1 MGAYVD
7 VDGLNMY
14 YEVAGE
20 GEPVVLVHGTGG
32 FADSWAAQ
40 RDLLPDWYQLF
51 MPECRGHGRTAD
63 VEGPYTYEN
72 FADDLAGFIEALELG
87 PVRLVGW
94 SNGASVVLRL
104 ALRRPDLVSRLVL
117 LSGGVLDPAGQTAAA
132 TALSVDPGRSRL
144 AETWRPLYEA
154 LSPDGPEHFPVVE
167 EKLNRMWRE
176 ATPVTKDQIAALP
189 MPLLVLQGDDDCIEI
204 AHAAALAGTAP
215 DGRLAVIPGTS
226 HISPVEK
233 PELVNLILLDFFE
246 DKPPARLFPLGS
258 LRSAAEAAG
267 AGNASAAQSTG
278 AREISGSA
286 AAAGPANAAAPEAP
300 GTSGTAAVKAD
311 TPAPSARSS
320 AAPPAG
326 SEPGSIPRAA

>member
-7 VDGLNMY
+7 VNGLSMY
-14 YEVAGE
+14 YETAGE

-32 FADSWAAQ
+32 SAESWTAQ
-40 RDLLPDWYQLF
+40 RDLLPDWYRLY

-72 FADDLAGFIEALELG
+72 FADDLAGFIEALDLG

-104 ALRRPDLVSRLVL
+104 ALRRPDLVRRLVL
-117 LSGGVLDPAGQTAAA
+117 LSGGATGLGGQTAEV
-132 TALSVDPGRSRL
+132 TALSVEPGRSWL
-144 AETWRPLYEA
+144 AETWRPVYEA

-176 ATPVTKDQIAALP
+176 ALPVAMEEIAALP
-189 MPLLVLQGDDDCIEI
+189 MPLLVMQGDDDCVEI

-215 DGRLAVIPGTS
+215 DGRLAVVPGTS
-226 HISPVEK
+226 HIAPIEK

-246 DKPPARLFPLGS
+246 DKPAARFFPLGS
-258 LRSAAEAAG
+258 LRSAASAG
-267 AGNASAAQSTG
+267 GLG
-278 AREISGSA
+278 A
-286 AAAGPANAAAPEAP
+286 
-300 GTSGTAAVKAD
+300 
-311 TPAPSARSS
+311 
-320 AAPPAG
+320 
-326 SEPGSIPRAA
+326 IPRAA

>member
-14 YEVAGE
+14 YEVVGE

-72 FADDLAGFIEALELG
+72 FADDLAGFIEALALE

-104 ALRRPDLVSRLVL
+104 ALQRPDLVHRLVL
-117 LSGGVLDPAGQTAAA
+117 LSGGVLHPAGQTAAA

-154 LSPDGPEHFPVVE
+154 LSPDGPDHFPVVE

-176 ATPVTKDQIAALP
+176 ATPVTRDQIAALP
-189 MPLLVLQGDDDCIEI
+189 MPLLVLQGDDDCIEL

-215 DGRLAVIPGTS
+215 DGRLAVVPGTS

-246 DKPPARLFPLGS
+246 DKPAARLFPLGS
-258 LRSAAEAAG
+258 LRSAA
-267 AGNASAAQSTG
+267 
-278 AREISGSA
+278 A
-286 AAAGPANAAAPEAP
+286 AAATAEANKANSPATAAAA
-300 GTSGTAAVKAD
+300 SGAANV
-311 TPAPSARSS
+311 S
-320 AAPPAG
+320 AAG
-326 SEPGSIPRAA
+326 GRRF

>member
-1 MGAYVD
+1 MGAYAD
-7 VDGLNMY
+7 VDGLSMY

-32 FADSWAAQ
+32 SAASWTAQ
-40 RDLLPDWYQLF
+40 LDLLADWYQVF

-63 VEGPYTYEN
+63 VEGPFTYEN
-72 FADDLAGFIEALELG
+72 FADDIAGFIEALGLG

-117 LSGGVLDPAGQTAAA
+117 LSGGVTGPVGQTAAA
-132 TALSVDPGRSRL
+132 MALSVEPGRSWL
-144 AETWRPLYEA
+144 AETWRPVYEA

-176 ATPVTKDQIAALP
+176 AAPVAREEIAALP
-189 MPLLVLQGDDDCIEI
+189 MPLLVMQGDDDCVEI
-204 AHAAALAGTAP
+204 AHAAAMAGTAR

-226 HISPVEK
+226 HISPMEK

-246 DKPPARLFPLGS
+246 DKPPARYFPLGS
-258 LRSAAEAAG
+258 LRSAAEAEDKHAAEAREEAGRAG
-267 AGNASAAQSTG
+267 A
-278 AREISGSA
+278 SGGVP
-286 AAAGPANAAAPEAP
+286 AAG
-300 GTSGTAAVKAD
+300 GC
-311 TPAPSARSS
+311 
-320 AAPPAG
+320 
-326 SEPGSIPRAA
+326 PGSVPHAA

>member
-14 YEVAGE
+14 YEEAGE

-63 VEGPYTYEN
+63 VEGPYTYET
-72 FADDLAGFIEALELG
+72 FADDLAGFIEALGLG

-94 SNGASVVLRL
+94 SNGASVALRL
-104 ALRRPDLVSRLVL
+104 ALRRPDLVRRLVL
-117 LSGGVLDPAGQTAAA
+117 LSGGVLDLGGQTAEA
-132 TALSVDPGRSRL
+132 TALSVEPGRSWL
-144 AETWRPLYEA
+144 AETWRPVYEA

-176 ATPVTKDQIAALP
+176 ATPVTREQIAALP
-189 MPLLVLQGDDDCIEI
+189 MPLLVLQGDDDCVEI

-215 DGRLAVIPGTS
+215 DGRLAVVPGTS
-226 HISPVEK
+226 HVSPLEK

-246 DKPPARLFPLGS
+246 DKPAARLFPLGS
-258 LRSAAEAAG
+258 LRSAAEAA
-267 AGNASAAQSTG
+267 AGS
-278 AREISGSA
+278 RPGSA
-286 AAAGPANAAAPEAP
+286 
-300 GTSGTAAVKAD
+300 
-311 TPAPSARSS
+311 
-320 AAPPAG
+320 
-326 SEPGSIPRAA
+326 PRAA

>member
-7 VDGLNMY
+7 VDGLTMY

-51 MPECRGHGRTAD
+51 MPECRGHGRTPD

-72 FADDLAGFIEALELG
+72 FADDIAGFIEALDLG

-104 ALRRPDLVSRLVL
+104 ALRRPDLVRRLVL
-117 LSGGVLDPAGQTAAA
+117 LSGGVLDLAGQTAEA
-132 TALSVDPGRSRL
+132 TALSVEPGRTWL

-176 ATPVTKDQIAALP
+176 ATPVTRAQIAALP
-189 MPLLVLQGDDDCIEI
+189 MPLLVLQGDDDCVEI
-204 AHAAALAGTAP
+204 AHAAALAGTVP
-215 DGRLAVIPGTS
+215 DGRLAVVPGTS
-226 HISPVEK
+226 HIAPMEK

-246 DKPPARLFPLGS
+246 DKPAARLFPLGS
-258 LRSAAEAAG
+258 LRSAAEAADTPT
-267 AGNASAAQSTG
+267 ASADS
-278 AREISGSA
+278 R
-286 AAAGPANAAAPEAP
+286 
-300 GTSGTAAVKAD
+300 
-311 TPAPSARSS
+311 
-320 AAPPAG
+320 
-326 SEPGSIPRAA
+326 PGSIPRAA

>member
-14 YEVAGE
+14 YEVVGE

-40 RDLLPDWYQLF
+40 RDLLPDWYQVF

-63 VEGPYTYEN
+63 VEGPYSYEN
-72 FADDLAGFIEALELG
+72 FADDLAGFIEALGLG

-104 ALRRPDLVSRLVL
+104 ALRRPDLVRRLVL
-117 LSGGVLDPAGQTAAA
+117 LSGGALDLGGQTAAA
-132 TALSVDPGRSRL
+132 TALSVEPGRSWL
-144 AETWRPLYEA
+144 AETWRPVYEA

-167 EKLNRMWRE
+167 EKLNRMWCE
-176 ATPVTKDQIAALP
+176 ATPVTGDQIAALP
-189 MPLLVLQGDDDCIEI
+189 MPLLVLQGDDDCVEI

-215 DGRLAVIPGTS
+215 DGRLAVVPGTS
-226 HISPVEK
+226 HLSPMEK

-246 DKPPARLFPLGS
+246 DKPAGRLFPLGS
-258 LRSAAEAAG
+258 LRSAAEAASAGDMGDMGDAG
-267 AGNASAAQSTG
+267 A
-278 AREISGSA
+278 
-286 AAAGPANAAAPEAP
+286 
-300 GTSGTAAVKAD
+300 AAVKAD
-311 TPAPSARSS
+311 TPDQSAAPSAAP
-320 AAPPAG
+320 AAD
-326 SEPGSIPRAA
+326 SRPGFIPRAA